1 MKLSGLFS
9 GCAVVGAV
17 GAVVGILTVL
27 VFAAGMIL
35 DTVGEGGFIFLLLMA
50 FSPLVLWVAA
60 WTYERFGVA
69 KANIE
74 AARLRSQAAAFIE
87 PNTDGLLPVHAG
99 LLSRPDFGA
108 ASISVHL
115 ARQSGRAQL
124 PMLESVQVAQ
134 PAQLTVAP
142 QSFWELFQANKLP
155 AHGFLMGYEDGQ
167 EITADWSDL
176 YSALV
181 GGQSG
186 SGKSTLI
193 RSILAQSALQG
204 GRFVVLDKHY
214 GAGAESLGESL
225 QPLRNLM
232 LCDVASNDQQMV
244 DALSYVR
251 DLGEQ
256 RLSGASRDKS
266 PVILVVDETTAVL
279 QRSATA
285 AALSDVLGQISQETR
300 KVGVFALCIG
310 QNFHGNI
317 MDTTVRD
324 SFVSF
329 ISCRARRNVAKTM
342 TDNNEFGK
350 MAQELAIGQAVWM
363 TPGGDVHKLAVPNCT
378 AHDLDLV
385 ATHVFGGKQPETD
398 ADSKKMA
405 ITPVRASTTA
415 STKARTTASTGPL
428 QDTYLKRHFPKAGP
442 DNGAGPA
449 QAAELSQAIHA
460 ERVIAMYKEGHSQN
474 AILNALWNNPV
485 GRAKVEASREFNA
498 IIRANLRD

>member
-9 GCAVVGAV
+9 GCAIVGAV

-35 DTVGEGGFIFLLLMA
+35 DTVGEGGFIFLLFFAL
-50 FSPLVLWVAA
+50 SPILLWVAA

-69 KANIE
+69 RANIE

-99 LLSRPDFGA
+99 LLRRPDFGA

-124 PMLESVQVAQ
+124 PMLDAVQVQ

-142 QSFWELFQANKLP
+142 QSFWELYQANKLP
-155 AHGFLMGYEDGQ
+155 SHGFLMGYEDGQ
-167 EITADWSDL
+167 EITADWKDL

-232 LCDVASNDQQMV
+232 LCDVAANDQQMV

-285 AALSDVLGQISQETR
+285 SALSDVLGQISQETR

-310 QNFHGNI
+310 QNFHGDI
-317 MDTTVRD
+317 MNTTVRD

-350 MAQELAIGQAVWM
+350 MAQDLTIGQAVWM

-385 ATHVFGGKQPETD
+385 ATHVFGEKQPKTD
-398 ADSKKMA
+398 AEPKRIA
-405 ITPVRASTTA
+405 RTPVMTGSAIGSTIGSA
-415 STKARTTASTGPL
+415 IGSDDLADSYRE
-428 QDTYLKRHFPKAGP
+428 RHFPKSRTAT
-442 DNGAGPA
+442 
-449 QAAELSQAIHA
+449 ELVTELANDERTSQAI
-460 ERVIAMYKEGHSQN
+460 RMFLEGVSNSEIVDKLWGAKTGNKKMKALQE
-474 AILNALWNNPV
+474 LNN
-485 GRAKVEASREFNA
+485 
-498 IIRANLRD
+498 IIRTSYAEVLNGR

>member
-50 FSPLVLWVAA
+50 FSPAILWVAA

-69 KANIE
+69 RANIE

-124 PMLESVQVAQ
+124 PMLDAVTTH

-142 QSFWELFQANKLP
+142 QSFWELYQANKLP
-155 AHGFLMGYEDGQ
+155 SHGFLMGYEDGQ

-232 LCDVASNDQQMV
+232 LCDVAANDQQMV

-310 QNFHGNI
+310 QNFHGDI

-329 ISCRARRNVAKTM
+329 ISCRARKRVATTM

-350 MAQELAIGQAVWM
+350 VAQGLTIGQAVWM

-385 ATHVFGGKQPETD
+385 ATHVFGGKQPNAH
-398 ADSKKMA
+398 ADSEKMA
-405 ITPVRASTTA
+405 ITPVGPSTSTSTVARTKAST
-415 STKARTTASTGPL
+415 RPL
-428 QDTYLKRHFPKAGP
+428 QDTYLERHFPKAGP
-442 DNGAGPA
+442 DNGTGPA
-449 QAAELSQAIHA
+449 QAAELSQEIHA
-460 ERVIAMYKEGHSQN
+460 ERVIAMFNEGHSQN